1 MFQMFLSKYL
11 KNHWVQNIGHYMDTK
26 NLQHLLE
33 ISSNQESQV

>member
-11 KNHWVQNIGHYMDTK
+11 KYHWVQNIGHYMDKK
-26 NLQHLLE
+26 NLKHLLE